1 MDGLCPPSISLMG
14 SLSRDYLPRNQNTLK
29 ISKLTFTKH
38 QNMAIF
44 GYLYEDSD
52 AVGLDDENR
61 DFPRIDIGKP
71 PDKNDK

>member
-1 MDGLCPPSISLMG
+1 MG

-52 AVGLDDENR
+52 AVGLDDEN
-61 DFPRIDIGKP
+61 
-71 PDKNDK
+71 